1 MPTRLAG
8 EVTFPPGRTC
18 CSSDAWEEQAGQSS
32 VEAALLLPTVMV
44 VLALLLEPVCLL
56 YTRTVMQHA
65 ACLSARA
72 ALTTSLE
79 EGAVRE
85 MALRRLAAVPE
96 APPFHVGGRDDWAV
110 TVNGLGSSR
119 VSVSITGHAKPLP
132 LVGAAIAL
140 AGGSDGAGVV
150 LRVDVEEGLRPEWL
164 EGGYDDWVGIWG

>member
-1 MPTRLAG
+1 MRLVV
-8 EVTFPPGRTC
+8 EETSPLGRTC
-18 CSSDAWEEQAGQSS
+18 CSSEAWGELAGQSS

-44 VLALLLEPVCLL
+44 VLALLLEPACLL

-65 ACLSARA
+65 ACLAARA
-72 ALTTSLE
+72 ALTTSSG

-96 APPFHVGGRDDWAV
+96 ASPFHVGGRDDWEV
-110 TVNGLGSSR
+110 TVEGMGTSR
-119 VSVSITGHAKPLP
+119 VGVSIRGHAQPLP

-140 AGGSDGAGVV
+140 AGGSDGTGVV
-150 LRVDVEEGLRPEWL
+150 LQVDVEEGMRPEWL